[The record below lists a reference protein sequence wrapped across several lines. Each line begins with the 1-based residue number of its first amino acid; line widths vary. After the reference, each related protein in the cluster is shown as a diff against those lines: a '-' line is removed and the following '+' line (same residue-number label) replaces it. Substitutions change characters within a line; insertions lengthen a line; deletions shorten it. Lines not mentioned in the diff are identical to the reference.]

1 MREGDVVKYSD
12 LIMQREY
19 IKQLEE
25 ILKVA
30 NIVNNSEIQKAMR
43 IANSDSV
50 KRAYQVAESMKEM
63 SKQLSTISH
72 LNLLLE
78 EKNISEQYLKMSQI
92 YQIAADEMQSITKLY
107 THENISA
114 SFKQFEGI
122 LSEYDL
128 LYYYSDDMSDEDV
141 IENEVLNKEIVTEI
155 FRYEKQPVEE
165 KIKKDSAI
173 ITLSPINDKVLQ
185 YLSENPQALYELSD
199 RQFEEVMA
207 EIYSR
212 LGYKVELTK
221 ATRDG
226 GKDIIIRKPEILGDF
241 IYYVECKKYSKNNP
255 VGVGI
260 VRDLT
265 GIISM
270 DKVNGGII
278 ATTSYFSK
286 DARKLIKDKNLDY
299 QIQLHNFDKIK
310 AMLKIVS

>member
-1 MREGDVVKYSD
+1 MA
-12 LIMQREY
+12 
-19 IKQLEE
+19 
-25 ILKVA
+25 KV
-30 NIVNNSEIQKAMR
+30 
-43 IANSDSV
+43 
-50 KRAYQVAESMKEM
+50 
-63 SKQLSTISH
+63 
-72 LNLLLE
+72 
-78 EKNISEQYLKMSQI
+78 
-92 YQIAADEMQSITKLY
+92 AADEMQSIKKLY
-107 THENISA
+107 SHENISA

-128 LYYYSDDMSDEDV
+128 LYYYSDDLSDEDV
-141 IENEVLNKEIVTEI
+141 IENQVLNKEIVTEI
-155 FRYEKQPVEE
+155 FRDEKQPVEE
-165 KIKKDSAI
+165 KVKKDSAI
-173 ITLSPINDKVLQ
+173 ITISPINDKVLQ
-185 YLSENPQALYELSD
+185 YFSDNPQALYGLSD

-207 EIYSR
+207 EIYSK

-265 GIISM
+265 GVINM

-278 ATTSYFSK
+278 ATTSYFSR

-299 QIQLHNFDKIK
+299 QIQLHNFDRIK